1 MKGKRMYLA
10 ERADSTYFMGKFNS
24 FKTIEEK
31 CKNLD
36 ELAVYCLLQTQG
48 FFLNGYK
55 EAKMKPLP
63 GRVDVADDHYKITYA
78 EFIDKELAIEM
89 FFVEKDIESL
99 EKFMNFRCEQ
109 YRVISNYKFTK
120 N

>member
-1 MKGKRMYLA
+1 MYLA
-10 ERADSTYFMGKFNS
+10 ERTDSTYFMGKFNS

-36 ELAVYCLLQTQG
+36 ELALYCLLSVQE
-48 FFLNGYK
+48 FFLNNYK
-55 EAKMKPLP
+55 ADNREPQP
-63 GRVDVADDHYKITYA
+63 GRLDVADDHYKITYA

-109 YRVISNYKFTK
+109 YRVVSNFKFTK
-120 N
+120 IS